1 LHVVQQVITQLIDVS
16 NAAHLFDLEERKQV
30 TVQLIEI
37 SNAAPSSTS
46 RSANR

>member
-1 LHVVQQVITQLIDVS
+1 VTARLIDI
-16 NAAHLFDLEERKQV
+16 NDAAHLFDLEEHKQV